1 MTRGP
6 ARIPRHRSVCAEL
19 PAAVILAAG
28 QGTRLGV
35 EMSKP
40 LAPVLGQSLLERSV
54 RTCATVG
61 VRQFFVVV
69 GHLEEQVRA
78 HIEPLAARL
87 DVSITCVSA
96 ENWRLGNG
104 ASASAAVSHVGNRVF
119 FLLMVDHLL
128 DPEILNNLLAD
139 PPKSGEVCLAVDR
152 DGPGVFNLHDAT
164 KVHCVNG
171 RVEGI
176 GKDLDE
182 WDGIDTGAFLCTP
195 AIFPALE
202 KAHDTGRHS
211 LSHAIA
217 KLASRGVVRPVNVTG
232 YSWLNVDTPEALAEA
247 ERRLLSSLGKGAQ
260 DGFISRWVN
269 RPLSIRLSKYLVRT
283 DVTPNQITVF
293 SFSIMLVAS
302 GLLGLGS
309 YAAGVLAGVLIQAA
323 SVIDG
328 CDGEVARLKAMA
340 TPRGAWLDTM
350 LDRYADLAITVA
362 IVTTYARY
370 SPGPLPWIAG
380 MVAVAGFIL
389 VSYVT
394 KEFTLRHVSAD
405 QNGILDRVKHRDFR
419 LFVIAVGAITG
430 FAFEALVLAGV
441 LSHVLVAGIMLRGWR
456 QYHAAI

>member
-1 MTRGP
+1 MT
-6 ARIPRHRSVCAEL
+6 RHRSVCAEL

-28 QGTRLGV
+28 QGARLGV
-35 EMSKP
+35 KMSKP
-40 LAPVLGQSLLERSV
+40 LVPVLGQSLLERSV

-61 VRQFFVVV
+61 VRRFFVVL
-69 GHLEEQVRA
+69 GYEEEQVRTY
-78 HIEPLAARL
+78 IDPLAARL
-87 DVSITCVSA
+87 DINITCVSA
-96 ENWRLGNG
+96 ENWLLGNG
-104 ASASAAVSHVGNRVF
+104 ASARAAASQVGNQAF

-139 PPKSGEVCLAVDR
+139 PPASGEVCLAVDR
-152 DGPGVFNLHDAT
+152 HGPGVFDLHDAT
-164 KVHCVNG
+164 KVRCVNG

-182 WDGIDTGAFLCTP
+182 WDGIDTGVFLCTP
-195 AIFPALE
+195 AIFSGLE
-202 KAHDTGRHS
+202 KAYDAGRHF
-211 LSHAIA
+211 LSQAIA
-217 KLASRGVVRPVNVTG
+217 ELASRGLVRPVDVTG
-232 YSWLNVDTPEALAEA
+232 YRWLDVDTPEALAEA
-247 ERRLLSSLGKGAQ
+247 ERRLLSSLDKGDE
-260 DGFISRWVN
+260 DGFISQWLN
-269 RPLSIRLSKYLVRT
+269 RPLSIRLSTYLVRT

-293 SFSIMLVAS
+293 SFSILLAAS
-302 GLLGLGS
+302 GLLALGS

-350 LDRYADLAITVA
+350 LDRYADFAITIA
-362 IVTTYARY
+362 IVTAYARH

-394 KEFTLRHVSAD
+394 KEFTLRHVGAY

-419 LFVIAVGAITG
+419 LFVLSVGAVTG
-430 FAFEALVLAGV
+430 FAFEAVVLAGV

-456 QYHAAI
+456 RSPA